1 MRKTAVVVFAQKVS
15 INKASKAAYQR
26 IILKECCLIP
36 HKNFV
41 SHSRYQIAKLFL
53 FTRNTFVDY
62 GLKRQP
68 IFILYVI
75 VLNFVRISE

>member
-1 MRKTAVVVFAQKVS
+1 MRKTAAVVFAQKVY

-41 SHSRYQIAKLFL
+41 SVTQYQIAKKFL
-53 FTRNTFVDY
+53 FIGNTFVDY
-62 GLKRQP
+62 GFKRQS
-68 IFILYVI
+68 IFILYV
-75 VLNFVRISE
+75 VPLLE

>member
-1 MRKTAVVVFAQKVS
+1 MRKTAAVVFAQKVY

-41 SHSRYQIAKLFL
+41 SLSRYQIAKLFL

-68 IFILYVI
+68 IFILYMIVI
-75 VLNFVRISE
+75 NFVRISE